1 MEEWKLA
8 FETYEI
14 SNFGNCR
21 RKMKNGNYRVIKG
34 SLTSTPASKN
44 KVYKMRYF
52 QTNRNGKRTNYLFSH
67 LVAKC
72 FIGERPEGLEI
83 DHIDKNPQNNHVLNL
98 RYISH
103 RENCL
108 NQQRTI
114 DIPEYTDLNHRKQLV
129 KEKWENENKNII
141 LQKKKEY
148 YQKDKTKWKIQNEKR
163 KNDKVEL
170 ICSRCNNNYH
180 SQRRTLS
187 KRKTTLCR
195 ACCSKNN
202 LKL

>member
-1 MEEWKLA
+1 MEEWKVA
-8 FETYEI
+8 VESYEI
-14 SNFGNCR
+14 SNHGNCR
-21 RKMKNGNYRVIKG
+21 RKLKNGNYKVIMG
-34 SLTSTPASKN
+34 SLNQSTTSKN
-44 KVYKMRYF
+44 YKSRYF
-52 QTNRNGKRTNYLFSH
+52 QLLRNGKRINYFFSH

-72 FIGERPEGLEI
+72 FIGEKPEGLEI
-83 DHIDKNPQNNHVLNL
+83 DHIDINPQNNHVSNL

-108 NQQRTI
+108 NQQKTI
-114 DIPEYTDLNHRKQLV
+114 DIPEYTDLNDRKNKVYL
-129 KEKWENENKNII
+129 KWEKENKNII

-163 KNDKVEL
+163 KKDTVEL
-170 ICSRCNNNYH
+170 ICSRCNNSYNI
-180 SQRRTLS
+180 QRRTLS